1 MDKQIIKVAFV
12 GGGKGC
18 YDILNLLKTYPPAH
32 IEPQIIAVVDPNPEA
47 IGRTY
52 AKRLNIP
59 TSSDY
64 KPLLQK
70 KDLNLIIELTGIDE
84 VLNDILRNKL
94 DTIKVLDHVG
104 ALFLWEIIAIQEE
117 KIHLE
122 KKVSDLD
129 TMAAVGEIAYR
140 LTHELRNPL
149 MIIGGLVRR
158 IMTRVDLHH
167 GVRKRLLHVSRHV
180 QHAEEVISDICD
192 VVRPLQPHFSLTEMT
207 GFLEEWCKRVAAES
221 RLLGIVVETSIEKDL
236 PTMYIDPSLM
246 RQAFWHI
253 IENSLDQM
261 AETGGTIK
269 IKAML
274 CWDDIHIELS
284 DTGGGF
290 NELTTTKAFQPFS
303 SSKPGKMGLGLTL
316 CRQIISDHGGDIQ
329 IVSEEHTGVT
339 VIIELPITF
348 TKPSGRHTTKP
359 VKPKEKQQL
368 SGSTC
373 PQNFLPSVS

>member
-1 MDKQIIKVAFV
+1 MVGKQIINVAFI

-18 YDILNLLKTYPPAH
+18 YDIINLLKTYPPAH
-32 IEPQIIAVVDPNPEA
+32 LDPRIIAVVDQNPEA

-52 AKRLNIP
+52 AQRLNIP

-64 KPLLQK
+64 KPLLLN
-70 KDLNLIIELTGIDE
+70 KDLNLIIELTGVDE

-158 IMTRVDLHH
+158 IMTRIDLHH
-167 GVRKRLLHVSRHV
+167 GIRKRLLHISKHV

-207 GFLEEWCKRVAAES
+207 GFLEEWCKRVSAEA
-221 RLLGIVVETSIEKDL
+221 RLLGVVVETSIEKEL
-236 PTMYIDPSLM
+236 PTIYIDPSLI
-246 RQAFWHI
+246 RQAFWHL
-253 IENSLDQM
+253 IENSLDAM

-269 IKAML
+269 IKATL
-274 CWDDIHIELS
+274 CWDVIHIEFS

-290 NELTTTKAFQPFS
+290 NGMTSTKAFQPFT

-329 IVSEEHTGVT
+329 IVSEENSGVT
-339 VIIELPITF
+339 VIVELPIAF
-348 TKPSGRHTTKP
+348 TDPTALRKDRIPARK
-359 VKPKEKQQL
+359 
-368 SGSTC
+368 
-373 PQNFLPSVS
+373 

>member
-1 MDKQIIKVAFV
+1 MDKQIINVAFI

-18 YDILNLLKTYPPAH
+18 YDILHLLKTYPPAH
-32 IEPQIIAVVDPNPEA
+32 LDPKIIAVVDPNPEA

-52 AKRLNIP
+52 AERLNIP
-59 TSSDY
+59 TTSDY
-64 KPLLQK
+64 KPLLQN
-70 KDLNLIIELTGIDE
+70 KDLNLIIELTGVDC

-94 DTIKVLDHVG
+94 DTIKVIDHVG

-158 IMTRVDLHH
+158 IMTRIDLHH

-180 QHAEEVISDICD
+180 QHVEEVISDICD
-192 VVRPLQPHFSLTEMT
+192 VVRPLQPHYSLTEMT
-207 GFLEEWCKRVAAES
+207 AFLEEWCKRVSAEA
-221 RLLGIVVETSIEKDL
+221 RLLGVVVEASIEHDL
-236 PTMYIDPSLM
+236 PTIYVDPSLI
-246 RQAFWHI
+246 RQALWHI
-253 IENSLDQM
+253 IENSLDAM
-261 AETGGTIK
+261 TETGGTLK
-269 IKAML
+269 IKAIL
-274 CWDDIHIELS
+274 CWDAIHIELS

-290 NELTTTKAFQPFS
+290 DGMTTTKAFQAFT

-329 IVSEEHTGVT
+329 IVNEENKGVT
-339 VIIELPITF
+339 VVVELPIIF
-348 TKPSGRHTTKP
+348 TDPTAVRRKVISP
-359 VKPKEKQQL
+359 
-368 SGSTC
+368 
-373 PQNFLPSVS
+373 